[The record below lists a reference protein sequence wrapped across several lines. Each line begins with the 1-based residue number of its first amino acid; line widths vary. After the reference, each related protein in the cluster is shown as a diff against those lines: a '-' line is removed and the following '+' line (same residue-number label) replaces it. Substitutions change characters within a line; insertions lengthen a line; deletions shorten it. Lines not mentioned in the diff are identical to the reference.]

1 MARRKT
7 LIDLLDELTPQVRK
21 AFLESIARVTS
32 DVQFAALEDAIRR
45 GDTAAV
51 LQIIDLGA
59 EYFAPLDRT
68 MRDAYQQGGDF
79 VMAEL
84 QRMAKRQGARVT
96 GVFGSNDPA
105 VARWL
110 AEQSSRMIVE
120 ITNEQG
126 QIVRDTL
133 ARLADEGTSPR
144 TTALEI
150 IGRVNRATG
159 RREGGVVGLNSQMHA
174 WAENAYQ
181 ELLNGDPAYFDRKLR
196 DRRFDRTLARAIR
209 EGRGLSPAD
218 ARRITAR
225 YRDRLLYRRGE
236 NIART
241 ELLGSLHNSQAAA
254 LDQMRRKEGLA
265 PEAIQ
270 QEWDAQNDSA
280 TRDSHRAMDGQT
292 RQKGEPFV
300 TGNGY
305 RMQHPGDASLGAPAS
320 EIINCRCYL
329 RTRVDFI
336 TGLRD
341 RLTDEERRAAL
352 EAM

>member
-241 ELLGSLHNSQAAA
+241 ELLGSLGASEDEAISQ
-254 LDQMRRKEGLA
+254 MIRREGLRQ
-265 PEAIQ
+265 EAVTA
-270 QEWDAQNDSA
+270 EWDASEDGD
-280 TRDSHRAMDGQT
+280 TRDSHAIMDGQV
-292 RQKGEPFV
+292 RKHGELFE
-300 TGNGY
+300 TG
-305 RMQHPGDASLGAPAS
+305 LGNLARYPADPNLPAKDR
-320 EIINCRCYL
+320 INCRC
-329 RTRVDFI
+329 RRRIRVDFI